1 MGGNL
6 YINLWLYFSSH
17 IICKILEL
25 SGTNPCIFATH
36 SAVEAT
42 RSFMRCPHWWIWDE
56 KGSFRSSSLAAYFLL
71 FTQSVSLV
79 HCSVFINQVRPSV
92 HTHSHENCTIFAMKF
107 KWENIGEGQK
117 RGSTDDFGLNYPA
130 VLLHLNFLS
139 KGWSWGGRP
148 EGDDELLA
156 Y

>member
-1 MGGNL
+1 MWEVICTSISDFISLLTLSVRFSSWVGPIL
-6 YINLWLYFSSH
+6 VSLWLTEQL
-17 IICKILEL
+17 KPP
-25 SGTNPCIFATH
+25 GH
-36 SAVEAT
+36 SWGVHTDE
-42 RSFMRCPHWWIWDE
+42 FGMRKE
-56 KGSFRSSSLAAYFLL
+56 VLSSSLAAYFLL

-79 HCSVFINQVRPSV
+79 HCSVFINQVRPFV

-117 RGSTDDFGLNYPA
+117 RGSTDDFRLNYPA

-139 KGWSWGGRP
+139 NGWSSGGRP
-148 EGDDELLA
+148 AGDDELPA